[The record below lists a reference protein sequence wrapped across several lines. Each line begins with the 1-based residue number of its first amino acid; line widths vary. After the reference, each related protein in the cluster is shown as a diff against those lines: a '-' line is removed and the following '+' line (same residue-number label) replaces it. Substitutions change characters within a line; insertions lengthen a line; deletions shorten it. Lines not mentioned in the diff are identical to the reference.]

1 MRVYLWISILVRK
14 FSVDNSVENIV
25 TRNKYF
31 SLVFFVKKII
41 NNKIILLIDINQYV
55 ICLDSTIVD

>member
-41 NNKIILLIDINQYV
+41 KIKLYY
-55 ICLDSTIVD
+55 